1 MARTR
6 GNGEGSIYQRSD
18 GKWCAA
24 VTLEGGKRRVIYGK
38 TRQEVAKKL
47 NQALQALDHGIPVTT
62 GRLTLKQFM
71 ERWLDDSAKPTVR
84 PSTFKSYS
92 ALVRLHVVPELG
104 RLSLP
109 KLTPQDVQMMMSH
122 KQAAGLSSRR
132 VQMIQAVLRTAL
144 SQAVKWDLVG
154 RNVATLVDSPRVTYP
169 EIRPLTTEQ
178 AKALIDAAKGDRLE
192 ALYTLAMAI
201 GLRQGEALGLKWE
214 AVDLDAGTLQI
225 RAGLQFI
232 EGAFHFVEPKTAR
245 SRRTIRL
252 PRFAV
257 EALRSHK
264 LRQLQE
270 RLLAGSRWRE
280 HGLVFP
286 SSIGTPLHAASVT
299 HRFQALLKRVGLPRQ
314 RFHDLR
320 HCAAT
325 LMLVQGVPMRVVME
339 TLGHSQISLTMNTY
353 SHVMPAL
360 QQDAADR
367 MDALFGT

>member
-1 MARTR
+1 MARSR
-6 GNGEGSIYQRSD
+6 GNGEGSIYQRKSD
-18 GKWCAA
+18 GIWCTA
-24 VTLEGGKRRVIYGK
+24 VSLDSGQRKVLYGK

-47 NQALQALDHGIPVTT
+47 TQALQALDRGLPVTAE
-62 GRLTLKQFM
+62 RLTVKQYL
-71 ERWLDDSAKPTVR
+71 ERWLNDSAKPTVR

-92 ALVRLHVVPELG
+92 DLIRLHLVPELG
-104 RLSLP
+104 RLSLA
-109 KLTPQDVQMMMSH
+109 KLTPQDVQAMMSH

-132 VQMIQAVLRTAL
+132 VQMVRAVLRSAL
-144 SQAVKWDLVG
+144 SQAVKWDLVS

-169 EIRPLTTEQ
+169 EIRPLTPEQ
-178 AKALIDAAKGDRLE
+178 AKAFIDAAKGDRLE
-192 ALYTLAMAI
+192 ALYSVALAI
-201 GLRQGEALGLKWE
+201 GLRQGEALGLKWD
-214 AVDLDAGTLQI
+214 AVDLDASTLQV
-225 RAGLQFI
+225 RATLQFTN
-232 EGAFHFVEPKTAR
+232 GTFHFVEPKTAR

-264 LRQLQE
+264 IRQLEE
-270 RLLAGSRWRE
+270 RLVAGSRWRE

-299 HRFQALLKRVGLPRQ
+299 HRFQALLERVGLPQQ

-339 TLGHSQISLTMNTY
+339 TL
-353 SHVMPAL
+353 
-360 QQDAADR
+360 
-367 MDALFGT
+367 